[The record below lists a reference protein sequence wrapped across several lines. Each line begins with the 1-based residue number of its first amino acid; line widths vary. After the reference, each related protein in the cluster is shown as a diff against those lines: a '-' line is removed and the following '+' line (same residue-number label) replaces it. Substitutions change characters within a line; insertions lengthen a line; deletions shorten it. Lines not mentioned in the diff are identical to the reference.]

1 VCVATI
7 EKASIDGQINYYK
20 ALDAG
25 LRKYAESRPD
35 SKRQGKRKGKDHSK
49 RTRKASGTSPPAPD
63 APAIKTTPTG
73 ALGVLSQWL
82 SDGIESVTASPPT
95 LAQCIVLCLVLMVF
109 TNLYVALKMVNMGH
123 QLDSPPSSLDRWR
136 MDHRQD
142 VDSMWQWLD
151 QLEKTPWTTSARQH
165 EYPSQLF
172 LTDKRQRS
180 NQHLVE
186 LEKMVQHT
194 EQSVDHVRRL
204 VKQQR
209 QQLLQHYSP

>member
-1 VCVATI
+1 M
-7 EKASIDGQINYYK
+7 
-20 ALDAG
+20 DAAI
-25 LRKYAESRPD
+25 RKYTESRQD

-49 RTRKASGTSPPAPD
+49 RTRRKASGTSPPATDIPT
-63 APAIKTTPTG
+63 AKTTSSPTG
-73 ALGVLSQWL
+73 ALGIVSQWL
-82 SDGIESVTASPPT
+82 SDGIETVTASPPT
-95 LAQCIVLCLVLMVF
+95 LAQCTILCLVLMVF
-109 TNLYVALKMVNMGH
+109 TNLYIALKMVNMGQ
-123 QLDSPPSSLDRWR
+123 QLNPPSSSLDRWR
-136 MDHRQD
+136 TDHRQD

-151 QLEKTPWTTSARQH
+151 QLEKTPWVSSSRQH

-194 EQSVDHVRRL
+194 EQSVDHVHRL